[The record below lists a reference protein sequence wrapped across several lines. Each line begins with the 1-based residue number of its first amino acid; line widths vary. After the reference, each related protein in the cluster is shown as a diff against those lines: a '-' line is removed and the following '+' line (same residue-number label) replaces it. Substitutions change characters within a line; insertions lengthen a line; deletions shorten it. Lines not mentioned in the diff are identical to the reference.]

1 MPSLQADVKGTRLNL
16 VSLSALSGLSGR
28 GKSPR
33 RKVTIYPK
41 PATVGTGATSPDR
54 ARGHGPPGGEWPM
67 LLLGRTIPAM
77 ARLTDPEP
85 VFPNM
90 EGWGAAPRGCS
101 VLELLLP
108 LQGGP
113 ARGSHLTI

>member
-1 MPSLQADVKGTRLNL
+1 
-16 VSLSALSGLSGR
+16 
-28 GKSPR
+28 
-33 RKVTIYPK
+33 
-41 PATVGTGATSPDR
+41 
-54 ARGHGPPGGEWPM
+54 M